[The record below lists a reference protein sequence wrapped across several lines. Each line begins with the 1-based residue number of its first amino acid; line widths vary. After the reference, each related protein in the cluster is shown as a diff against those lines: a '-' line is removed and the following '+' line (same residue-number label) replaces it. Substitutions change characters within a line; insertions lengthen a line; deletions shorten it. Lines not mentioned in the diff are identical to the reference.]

1 VSSNGIHRPSR
12 LWYWL
17 LLVPCVA
24 VLWVPWYNHT
34 DPTLFG
40 FPFFYWYQ
48 LAWVV
53 GSALITGLVYAR
65 TRIRDEPENP

>member
-1 VSSNGIHRPSR
+1 MASR
-12 LWYWL
+12 LDKL
-17 LLVPCVA
+17 ETFDEQGAVRKNVA